1 MINYTDLSVM
11 KSSDVVKL
19 AETTSMYKEEPVEES
34 NFETKKQYLY
44 KGYEVPKDVQMLK
57 FRYYTPENTLI
68 EQNNVPYVYDGT
80 SITDVINYYY
90 LSDSNTAP
98 TFNYSTWET
107 DGWTKK
113 AQTVTAKQRYLWCIT
128 ETRFSNTTE
137 GQCGNLT
144 EVVLVSIYGEQ
155 GERGAMYLGHYAD
168 NQACYTANTPSIF
181 IGDFFLDTTDHVIKV
196 YKDEDGGDSTTW
208 ESITDYTD
216 YHYSLAINDIF
227 SAVSDIANSSDYHA
241 FFAAQTAWIKN
252 LAASVAQV
260 GMLFSNTITLTQGQ
274 AIDKNGDIYYD
285 GGVIKSSNYSSGS
298 SGWQIRYDGN
308 AEFNSVTVRGNIQ
321 SSTITCGSESS
332 GTYFNVTTDGS
343 VTMYNATV
351 QGKLRLKIY
360 TATEGEPTDLAE
372 GDMYMY
378 DAEA

>member
-1 MINYTDLSVM
+1 MINYTDLSIM
-11 KSSDVVKL
+11 KSSEVEEL
-19 AETTSMYKEEPVEES
+19 ATYKEETVEES
-34 NFETKKQYLY
+34 EFETKKQYLY
-44 KGYEVPKDVQMLK
+44 KGYEVPTNNVQMLK

-90 LSDSNTAP
+90 LSESNTKP
-98 TFNYSTWET
+98 TFTYSTWET
-107 DGWTKK
+107 DGWKK
-113 AQTVTAKQRYLWCIT
+113 ETQTVTAKQRYLYCVT
-128 ETRFSNTTE
+128 ETRFSNTAE
-137 GQCGNLT
+137 GTHGNLT
-144 EVVLVSIYGEQ
+144 KVVLVSVYGEQ
-155 GERGAMYLGHYAD
+155 GERGAMYLGHYVD
-168 NQACYTANTPSIF
+168 NQACYEDNTPSIF

-196 YKDEDGGDSTTW
+196 YKGEDGGDSTTW
-208 ESITDYTD
+208 ESITDYSD

-227 SAVSDIANSSDYHA
+227 SAVSDIANSSDYRA

-285 GGVIKSSNYSSGS
+285 GGIIQSDGYSSGS
-298 SGWQIRYDGN
+298 SGWQIKYDGS
-308 AEFNSVTVRGNIQ
+308 AEFNDVTVRGNIQ
-321 SSTITCGSESS
+321 SSTITCGTSS
-332 GTYFNVTTDGS
+332 SDTYFNVTEDGS

-351 QGKLRLKIY
+351 QGRLRLKIY
-360 TATEGEPTDLAE
+360 TATDGEPTNLVE

-378 DAEA
+378 DAGA